1 MNPLRLGTRGSKLA
15 LAQANLVKSVI
26 ERELDYE
33 VEIIKI
39 STPGDQDKSSQLHRF
54 QGQGVFTST
63 LEQALL
69 SDEIDIAVHS
79 LKDLPAED
87 NAGLTI
93 RAYITRHNLTD
104 LLLIKDHCL
113 LSHHPLKVK
122 DLSRIAT
129 GSPRRQSQLV
139 ALNPNL
145 SILDIRGNIDTRVS
159 RLNSDT
165 IDGIVLASA
174 VFERLD
180 VTVPE
185 GVTKIELSVDLFP
198 SAPGQGVIAVQTR
211 VENYKDLDQIN
222 NKETEQATRTERRI
236 LASIGGGCQR
246 SLGLSI
252 QRRENVWELNCSIT
266 LNEWN
271 LSKELSVMR
280 FQAMGDNLLRLEQD
294 LTQRL
299 KLAAENQEDLSDK
312 LSRKQ
317 ILIAR
322 DFQDGRAYSE
332 LLESYGA
339 ITANMGLFEYQTNYS
354 KLSDPEIIQLWKNAK
369 WIVLSSQRA
378 VEFLRLIHQYHPRT
392 GFRIA
397 VVGASTANRVRS
409 IGLPVHLI
417 ASGSLVSLQQMM
429 ATEKGLYPG
438 PVLFLSGKHIT
449 GLPTTDT
456 TRVPVYETVPKKLQL
471 PFNPDFLVVFS
482 SRSAKVV
489 IDRFGKDFA
498 KYWVA
503 IGKSTAEFLKTNE
516 IMSIMAKTPSP
527 QGVLTAI
534 LEEQE

>member
-1 MNPLRLGTRGSKLA
+1 
-15 LAQANLVKSVI
+15 
-26 ERELDYE
+26 
-33 VEIIKI
+33 
-39 STPGDQDKSSQLHRF
+39 
-54 QGQGVFTST
+54 
-63 LEQALL
+63 EQALL
-69 SDEIDIAVHS
+69 TDEIDIAVHS

-87 NAGLTI
+87 NSGLAI

-104 LLLIKDHCL
+104 LLLIKDQCI
-113 LSHHPLKVK
+113 LSRNPLKIK
-122 DLSRIAT
+122 NLSRIAT
-129 GSPRRQSQLV
+129 GSPRRQSQLI

-159 RLNSDT
+159 RLKSET

-180 VTVPE
+180 VNVPD
-185 GVTKIELSVDLFP
+185 GVTRIELSINQFP

-211 VENYKDLDQIN
+211 VDNFLDLGQIN
-222 NKETEQATRTERRI
+222 NKETEQAVTTERRI

-252 QRRENVWELNCSIT
+252 QNRENIWEVNCSLS
-266 LNEWN
+266 LNEWDP
-271 LSKELSVMR
+271 SKELSVMR
-280 FQAMGDNLLRLEQD
+280 FQAMGENLLKLEKD
-294 LTQRL
+294 LTRQLQLVNEDHEDHSDRL
-299 KLAAENQEDLSDK
+299 SK
-312 LSRKQ
+312 KQ
-317 ILIAR
+317 ILIVR
-322 DFQDGRAYSE
+322 DLQDGRAYNE
-332 LLESYGA
+332 LLDSCGA

-354 KLSDPEIIQLWKNAK
+354 KLSDPEIIQSWKTAK

-378 VEFLRLIHQYHPRT
+378 VEFLKLIHLYNPRS

-397 VVGASTANRVRS
+397 VVGASTAKKVRS

-417 ASGSLVSLQQMM
+417 ASGSLVSLQQLI
-429 ATEKGLYPG
+429 ASEREVYPG

-456 TRVPVYETVPKKLQL
+456 TQVQVYETVQKELQL

-482 SRSAKVV
+482 SRSAKIV
-489 IDRFGKDFA
+489 IDRFGKDIA

-503 IGKSTAEFLKTNE
+503 IGKSTSEFLKTNE
-516 IMSIMAKTPSP
+516 IMSITSKTPSP